1 MGRKKMSIRN
11 KIGAALIFTAGTFCA
26 AQMAS
31 ADHHAKSGS
40 FEYVLSAVTD
50 FTSVEQSDHVVRAG
64 TLDGTVTIIKSSG
77 GPFEATSSGTLAGI
91 LYLKKSASGID
102 LESPGAITDSS
113 GDKWYAVAKRS
124 AGDQAVGGGG
134 AGRQNIAG
142 GTGKYE
148 GIHGTC
154 EYVVDYLPDNKIVS
168 RSTCQWQKE

>member
-11 KIGAALIFTAGTFCA
+11 KIGTALIFTAGIFCA
-26 AQMAS
+26 VQMAS

-50 FTSVEQSDHVVRAG
+50 FTAVEQLDHLVRAG

-77 GPFEATSSGTLAGI
+77 GPFEVSSSGTLAGI

-102 LESPGAITDSS
+102 LESPGAITDFS
-113 GDKWYAVAKRS
+113 GDKRYAVARRS

-134 AGRQNIAG
+134 AGRQEIAG
-142 GTGKYE
+142 GTGKYA
-148 GIHGTC
+148 GITGSC
-154 EYVVDYLPDNKIVS
+154 EYIVDYLPDNKIVTQ
-168 RSTCQWQKE
+168 STCQWERN

>member
-1 MGRKKMSIRN
+1 MSIRN
-11 KIGAALIFTAGTFCA
+11 QIGAALLFAAGTFCV

-50 FTSVEQSDHVVRAG
+50 FTAVEQLDHVVRAG
-64 TLDGTVTIIKSSG
+64 TLDGTVTIIESSG
-77 GPFEATSSGTLAGI
+77 GPFEVSSSGTLTGI

-113 GDKWYAVAKRS
+113 GEKWYAVARRS

-134 AGRQNIAG
+134 VGRQEIVG
-142 GTGKYE
+142 GTGKFE
-148 GIHGTC
+148 GIHGEC
-154 EYVVDYLPDNKIVS
+154 EYVVDYLPQNKIVS
-168 RSTCQWQKE
+168 RSTCQWQRD